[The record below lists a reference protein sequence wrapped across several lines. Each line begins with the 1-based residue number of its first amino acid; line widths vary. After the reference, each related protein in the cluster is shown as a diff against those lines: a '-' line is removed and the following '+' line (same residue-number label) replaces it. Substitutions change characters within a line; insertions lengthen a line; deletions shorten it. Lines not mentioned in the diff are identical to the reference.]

1 MGRSP
6 FAEKSILVT
15 GASSGLGRAM
25 ALDLA
30 KAGAKVG
37 IIARRAN
44 LLDELATEIRAIGGQ
59 VHSACADVADWESLR
74 AAVQQIETVCGPAEL
89 MIANA
94 GLGAPSPLDAESH
107 VREIGA
113 MIRTNTMGVVHS
125 FAAVLPGM
133 LDRGRG
139 HLVAISSLAAY
150 IPFAGEGGY
159 SASKAAVNAYTGSLR
174 EQVRPMGIRV
184 TTICPG
190 FITTP
195 MTAGNH
201 GSMPG
206 VMSAEKASHKILAA
220 IQRGREVYNFP
231 LITVALLRLLNLLP
245 GWLLRRV
252 ITDLGESKVD

>member
-74 AAVQQIETVCGPAEL
+74 AAVQQIEMVCGPAEF

-113 MIRTNTMGVVHS
+113 MIRTNTMGWSIRLPPCYRECWIV
-125 FAAVLPGM
+125 AAGIWWPSPVWRLIS
-133 LDRGRG
+133 LSRGKG
-139 HLVAISSLAAY
+139 AIV
-150 IPFAGEGGY
+150 P
-159 SASKAAVNAYTGSLR
+159 
-174 EQVRPMGIRV
+174 VRP
-184 TTICPG
+184 P
-190 FITTP
+190 
-195 MTAGNH
+195 
-201 GSMPG
+201 
-206 VMSAEKASHKILAA
+206 
-220 IQRGREVYNFP
+220 
-231 LITVALLRLLNLLP
+231 
-245 GWLLRRV
+245 
-252 ITDLGESKVD
+252 